1 MDFTALARVALAL
14 SFVGCGCRQQS
25 GPSESAGAAPS
36 DAAVT
41 APATAPPTRE
51 EAMFARQREAMVR
64 TQIAARGIRSAA
76 VLDAM
81 RTVPRD
87 RFVPDDLQSEAYAD
101 SPLPIGYR
109 QTISQPYIVAL
120 MTELVRA
127 APGKRALDVGTGS
140 GYQAA
145 ILAEVVDH
153 VDSID
158 IVCPLAD
165 QARERLAGLGYTN
178 VTIRCGDGW
187 GGWPGGGR
195 YDVIIVAAA
204 PLEIPPALLDQL
216 APGGRLVIPLGA
228 GDQDLV
234 MVERL
239 PDGRLERTE
248 ITAVRFVPMTGKALE
263 PDRFAD

>member
-1 MDFTALARVALAL
+1 
-14 SFVGCGCRQQS
+14 
-25 GPSESAGAAPS
+25 
-36 DAAVT
+36 
-41 APATAPPTRE
+41 
-51 EAMFARQREAMVR
+51 MFARQREAMVR

-87 RFVPDDLQSEAYAD
+87 RFVPEALQREAYAD
-101 SPLPIGYR
+101 SPLPIGHR
-109 QTISQPYIVAL
+109 QTISQPFVVAL
-120 MTELVRA
+120 MTELVGA

-145 ILAEVVDH
+145 ILAEIVDH

-158 IVCPLAD
+158 IVCPLAE
-165 QARERLAGLGYTN
+165 QARQRLAGLGYTN
-178 VTIRCGDGW
+178 VTVRCGDAW
-187 GGWPGGGR
+187 GGWPEDER
-195 YDVIIVAAA
+195 YEVIVVAAA
-204 PLEIPPALLDQL
+204 PLEIPPPLLDQL

-228 GDQDLV
+228 GAQDLIL
-234 MVERL
+234 VERL

-263 PDRFAD
+263 RDRLAD

>member
-1 MDFTALARVALAL
+1 
-14 SFVGCGCRQQS
+14 
-25 GPSESAGAAPS
+25 
-36 DAAVT
+36 
-41 APATAPPTRE
+41 
-51 EAMFARQREAMVR
+51 MVR

-87 RFVPDDLQSEAYAD
+87 RFVPEALQREAYAD
-101 SPLPIGYR
+101 SPLPIGHR
-109 QTISQPYIVAL
+109 QTISQPFVVAL
-120 MTELVRA
+120 MTELVGA

-145 ILAEVVDH
+145 ILAEIVDH

-158 IVCPLAD
+158 IVCPLAE
-165 QARERLAGLGYTN
+165 QARQRLAGLGYTN
-178 VTIRCGDGW
+178 VTVRCGDAW
-187 GGWPGGGR
+187 GGWPEDER
-195 YDVIIVAAA
+195 YEVIVVAAA
-204 PLEIPPALLDQL
+204 PLEIPPPLLDQL

-228 GDQDLV
+228 GAQDLIL
-234 MVERL
+234 VERL

-263 PDRFAD
+263 RDRLAD